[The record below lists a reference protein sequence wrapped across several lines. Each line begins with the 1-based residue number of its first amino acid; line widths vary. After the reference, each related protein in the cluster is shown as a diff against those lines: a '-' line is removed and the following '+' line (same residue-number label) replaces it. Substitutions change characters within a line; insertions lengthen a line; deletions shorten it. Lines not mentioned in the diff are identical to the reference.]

1 MLSFYLAATA
11 ISSGTMTYAE
21 ISQIARMADRAR
33 SFYSIKDPVTSL
45 KELSENPRIRDTP
58 LQVNYYSVMIKGQ
71 WRVTCSVSMSGRVIS
86 RESFSRS
93 KKQAKKEASKMIL
106 GEVYRWLYEYDHHYC
121 DKYMAPITDQDTYHN
136 SYSLYYKKWCSLTYT
151 DKRKLHQE
159 QEPNHKRMKRY
170 V

>member
-1 MLSFYLAATA
+1 MLPFHLAATA
-11 ISSGTMTYAE
+11 ISSGSMTYAE
-21 ISQIARMADRAR
+21 ITQIARMADRAR
-33 SFYSIKDPVTSL
+33 SFYSIKDPVTVL

-58 LQVNYYSVMIKGQ
+58 LQVNYYSVMVKKQ
-71 WRVTCSVSMSGRVIS
+71 WRVTCSVTMLGNVIS
-86 RESFSRS
+86 RDSFSRS

-106 GEVYRWLYEYDHHYC
+106 GEVYQRLYDYDRYYC
-121 DKYMAPITDQDTYHN
+121 DQYMAPVTDQDTYRN
-136 SYSLYYKKWCSLTYT
+136 SYSLYYNKFCSLRYT